1 MIPGCTVVELRA
13 DRTPGEQAQGCY
25 TRVMSELRSEDEHN
39 YESAL
44 SHKVRRATQ
53 FAWRVARD
61 ARRNAREHTR
71 QGLATE
77 RFVGAAR
84 FRDYDYD

>member
-13 DRTPGEQAQGCY
+13 DRTPGEQAQGVY
-25 TRVMSELRSEDEHN
+25 ARVLAQQRAEG
-39 YESAL
+39 AL
-44 SHKVRRATQ
+44 PIVAIIVAREAA
-53 FAWRVARD
+53 FAVARD

-77 RFVGAAR
+77 RFVGSVS
-84 FRDYDYD
+84 FRDAPTL